1 MSKKYCF
8 QIPRYE
14 YYEINAECQDKAL
27 DQIIL
32 KKVKP
37 IQIDD
42 FPNWDDAVEVTNE

>member
-8 QIPRYE
+8 QVPVYH
-14 YYEINAECQDKAL
+14 YYEAEADSEDEAL

-42 FPNWDDAVEVTNE
+42 FPNWDDAVEVTNG

>member
-1 MSKKYCF
+1 MSKKYRF

-14 YYEINAECQDKAL
+14 YYEINAQCEEEAL

-37 IQIDD
+37 SKVHD
-42 FPNWDDAVEVTNE
+42 FPNWDDAVEVTDA